1 MSQKY
6 TYRDEFL
13 NGEIGVNIAIVLAAG
28 VGQRMRNGGLPKQ
41 FLKLM
46 GKPIIIYT
54 LEKFEASKEID
65 KIIVVSHGSYVEHM
79 QKLIGLYQIHK
90 VSKVIVGGSDRQ
102 SSLKKGLDAVIEENG
117 QMEDIV
123 LIHDGVRPLITAQTI
138 TDNIKSVKKFGSAIT
153 CANVTETVILVG
165 EKDNTVQQVPSRE
178 HSRLAKAPQSFWLK
192 DILEVDRRAIADGKV
207 NMIDSCTMMRIYGYE
222 LAVVIGSNENI
233 KITTPDDF
241 YIFRA
246 LYDARENQQLD

>member
-1 MSQKY
+1 M
-6 TYRDEFL
+6 

-123 LIHDGVRPLITAQTI
+123 LIHDGVRPLVDLSTI
-138 TDNIKSVKKFGSAIT
+138 HENIRIAKQYGCAIT
-153 CANVTETVILVG
+153 VHPVTESVVITESEEAG
-165 EKDNTVQQVPSRE
+165 MSDFKKRSNTYSMT
-178 HSRLAKAPQSFWLK
+178 APQTFQLGK
-192 DILEVDRRAIADGKV
+192 IIDAYQKVDILEQQDIPLLDAAMVYAQTGGEVRLVK
-207 NMIDSCTMMRIYGYE
+207 E
-222 LAVVIGSNENI
+222 QGSNI
-233 KITTPDDF
+233 KITTPEDF
-241 YIFRA
+241 YFLKAI
-246 LYDARENQQLD
+246 LELEENKYVFGL